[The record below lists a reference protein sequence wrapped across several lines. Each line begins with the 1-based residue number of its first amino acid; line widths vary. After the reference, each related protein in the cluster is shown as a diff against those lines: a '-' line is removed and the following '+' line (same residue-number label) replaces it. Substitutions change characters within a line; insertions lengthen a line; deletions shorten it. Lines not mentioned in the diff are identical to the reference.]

1 MPDPL
6 PPTVAIEPAGY
17 LVEFVTGALAWGAKP
32 HPADDKTG
40 PHRHVEPLY
49 RRDDIAP
56 LRVPLVDQHNNVMGY
71 ENRKARELLIERVW
85 TDKDGVVWSRP
96 TAFAY
101 AAVCEARHQWE
112 MTAGDARALL
122 ATLVD
127 GILGEIDL
135 IHCGSDFNSAVEN
148 ARAFLDKTDRSRN
161 VDAKEPTE

>member
-6 PPTVAIEPAGY
+6 PPTVAIEPAAY
-17 LVEFVTGALAWGAKP
+17 LCDGLPRTKEETGEKHKDGRC
-32 HPADDKTG
+32 HE
-40 PHRHVEPLY
+40 VEPLY

-56 LRVPLVDQHNNVMGY
+56 LRVPLVDQHNNVMGH

-112 MTAGDARALL
+112 MTAGDARSIL
-122 ATLVD
+122 AMLADAKTP
-127 GILGEIDL
+127 EAMA
-135 IHCGSDFNSAVEN
+135 AVQDV

-161 VDAKEPTE
+161 VDTAKEPTE

>member
-96 TAFAY
+96 TAWAY
-101 AAVCEARHQWE
+101 MAVCEARHQWE
-112 MTAGDARALL
+112 MAAGDAR
-122 ATLVD
+122 
-127 GILGEIDL
+127 GILAMLADAKSPEAIA
-135 IHCGSDFNSAVEN
+135 AVQDV

>member
-17 LVEFVTGALAWGAKP
+17 ATTWSDGVTDVRAKP
-32 HPADDKTG
+32 PLPENVRKDGATVH
-40 PHRHVEPLY
+40 PLY

-56 LRVPLVDQHNNVMGY
+56 LRVPLVDQRNNVMGY
-71 ENRKARELLIERVW
+71 ENRKARELLVERVW

-112 MTAGDARALL
+112 MTAGDARAILIML
-122 ATLVD
+122 ADAKGTLALD
-127 GILGEIDL
+127 
-135 IHCGSDFNSAVEN
+135 AVQEL
-148 ARAFLDKTDRSRN
+148 ARAYLDKTDRSRN